1 MLLNFLILLGGLGVL
16 ILGGEFIVKGA
27 VSLSGK
33 LRVSS
38 LVIGMTVVAFGTS
51 APELFVSLKSAL
63 MGNPGIAIGNV
74 VGSNIA
80 NIALVLGLTA
90 MIFPIIAERHTK
102 IIYYPV
108 MLGATLLFYLF
119 ALDGSL
125 SFVEGIIFVAIIIVF
140 LTLLIRNS
148 RSKNN
153 ASVIKQEEPTKK
165 SIWYTLGFLLLGFLG
180 LNFGAELFI
189 KGAVDLSDH
198 FLEGNPNKDV
208 IIGVTVIA
216 FGTSAPELA
225 ASCVAAYR
233 KEVDISVG
241 NLIGSNI
248 FNILLVL
255 GITSIV
261 TPLEV
266 SSDPWDFNMLW
277 MIGIALL
284 LLIFLLVGKRIGRLK
299 GAILFSTYLV
309 YIGIIL
315 MRVKGII

>member
-1 MLLNFLILLGGLGVL
+1 MLLNFLILLGGLGL
-16 ILGGEFIVKGA
+16 LLLGGDFIVKGA
-27 VSLSGK
+27 VSLSRK
-33 LRVSS
+33 MRISP

-51 APELFVSLKSAL
+51 APELLVSLKSAL
-63 MGNPGIAIGNV
+63 LGNSAIAIGNV

-90 MIFPIIAERHTK
+90 LIFPIITDRQTK
-102 IIYYPV
+102 IIDYPV
-108 MLGATLLFYLF
+108 MLGATMLFCLF

-125 SFVEGIIFVAIIIVF
+125 SFVEGIIFVSIIVVF
-140 LTLLIRNS
+140 ITLRIRNS

-153 ASVIKQEEPTKK
+153 ASVVKEEEPTKR
-165 SIWYTLGFLLLGFLG
+165 SIWYTLLFLLLGFLG
-180 LNFGAELFI
+180 LNFGAGWFI
-189 KGAVDLSDH
+189 EGAVSLSDH
-198 FLEGNPNKDV
+198 FLEGNPNKDT

-233 KEVDISVG
+233 REVDISVG

-248 FNILLVL
+248 FNIFVVL

-266 SSDPWDFNMLW
+266 SSDVMEFDMIW
-277 MIGIALL
+277 MIAIAIL
-284 LLIFLLVGKRIGRLK
+284 LLIILLVGKRIGRLK

-315 MRVKGII
+315 MRVNGIV